1 MNVKILTLGDVVGVA
16 GCDYLTSGGRL
27 RKFVREN
34 GISLVIANG
43 ENSADGNGITPT
55 SANSLTSAGVDVI
68 TGGNHTMRK
77 KNIYPMLDDE
87 GMLIRPANYPS
98 RSPGVGHVT
107 VDVYGYR
114 ILVVNLAGQVYMD
127 THAVSPFDCLER
139 ILESESGRYDAVIV
153 DIHAEATSE
162 KLALARCFAGR
173 VSAVVGTH
181 THIPTADIR
190 IIDGYTGYITDL
202 GMCGSQAGVLGVR
215 SDEVIR
221 KFLSVVPVTFVPAE
235 GEMECQGA
243 VFTIELP
250 SGKCVSAEAVRF

>member
-1 MNVKILTLGDVVGVA
+1 MKILAIGDVTGIGGVKHLEA
-16 GCDYLTSGGRL
+16 NLWR
-27 RKFVREN
+27 VRDREK
-34 GISLVIANG
+34 IDLVIVNV
-43 ENSADGNGITPT
+43 ENAGFITGPSPDTAVRVLDAGADVL
-55 SANSLTSAGVDVI
+55 S
-68 TGGNHTMRK
+68 GGNHTMRK
-77 KNIYPMLDDE
+77 KNIYSMLDDE